1 VTGSAIGG
9 GRGGR
14 WPIDRVVAVLIAL
27 AVAVFVAV
35 ALLAARPVAA
45 AEPPEVRPAPA
56 RVVVL
61 RAAEDSAL
69 TRQGTT
75 LLVAEL
81 QAAGFEVIEAERRPD
96 HDVRDDIEAISA
108 RLQPVATFAI
118 RAAVG
123 ENTATELWLEDRVT
137 GKLVIRRVE
146 PGAGADASADLAL
159 KAVELLHGSLLEVAV
174 QPSAAG
180 QPPPPE
186 VTRLIEN
193 DAAAAGPRARHAL
206 QGIGVAAGA
215 SVLGGAGLAAAYAPL
230 LRLSFG
236 GGSGLAA
243 RVSASGLGSTPEV
256 HAQEGGA
263 RIHQTLILAE
273 GLRLFR
279 PGRRF
284 QPLAGVA
291 AGIYRVSGDGTG
303 ISSLFPGETGTAT
316 AAAAGALGGIAARL
330 TSRIALVADA
340 TALALLPSTRIVIAQ
355 HEAARAGGLA
365 LLGTLSLCGLF

>member
-1 VTGSAIGG
+1 MSSGEASSPPLDAIY
-9 GRGGR
+9 RR
-14 WPIDRVVAVLIAL
+14 FPVAPFLL
-27 AVAVFVAV
+27 AVAVAM
-35 ALLAARPVAA
+35 AA
-45 AEPPEVRPAPA
+45 APAAAAGPDDAAETRSAPA

-61 RAAEDSAL
+61 RAAEDSPL

-81 QAAGFEVIEAERRPD
+81 QAAGFQVVEAERSPGL
-96 HDVRDDIEAISA
+96 DVRADIEAISA

-118 RAAVG
+118 RGAVDQK
-123 ENTATELWLEDRVT
+123 TATELWLEDRVT

-146 PGAGADASADLAL
+146 LGTGPDASADLAL

-174 QPSAAG
+174 QPGAAG

-186 VTRLIEN
+186 VTRLIAD
-193 DAAAAGPRARHAL
+193 DAAPRARHAL

-215 SVLGGAGLAAAYAPL
+215 GVLGGAGLAAAYAPL
-230 LRLSFG
+230 LRVSFG

-243 RVSASGLGSTPEV
+243 RVSWSGLGSAPEV
-256 HAQEGGA
+256 HAPEGSA
-263 RIHQTLILAE
+263 RIHQTLVLAE

-279 PGRRF
+279 PGRRV
-284 QPLAGVA
+284 QPLGGVA

-303 ISSLFPGETGTAT
+303 TSSLFPGETGTAT
-316 AAAAGALGGIAARL
+316 AAAAGVLGGIAARL

-355 HEAARAGGLA
+355 HEAARSGGLA
-365 LLGTLSLCGLF
+365 VVGTLSLCGVF